1 MKWKF
6 KAGLLWLALMPA
18 ILAYG
23 QPPSSFMRGQDRQ
36 NPSQFTPS
44 DLQEIGID
52 QHLDEQIPLD
62 LQFKD
67 ETGNTVQLAQ
77 FFHPGRP
84 VILNLVYYQC
94 PMLCGEVMNGLV
106 SAMGVMK
113 FTAGKEFEVV
123 TVSIDPRETPDL
135 ALAKKKTYM
144 ERYNRPGA
152 ENGWHFLTGDQH
164 NIDVLAKTMGFKYR
178 YDAKLNQ
185 FIHAAGI
192 ALVTPQGKMA
202 QYYYGVEYSPKDLRL
217 GLIEASQDKI
227 GNIVDQVVLYCY
239 HYDPNT
245 GKYGAVISNILRIGG
260 ALTMVMLG
268 GFIVLMLRRDHEP
281 HKTGQA

>member
-1 MKWKF
+1 MLF
-6 KAGLLWLALMPA
+6 VVALGHA
-18 ILAYG
+18 
-23 QPPSSFMRGQDRQ
+23 QPPSSFMREEAK
-36 NPSQFTPS
+36 NPSQTTPA

-52 QHLDEQIPLD
+52 QNLDQQIPLD
-62 LQFKD
+62 LKFKD
-67 ETGNTVQLAQ
+67 ESGNTVQLSQ
-77 FFHPGRP
+77 YFHPGRP

-94 PMLCGEVMNGLV
+94 PMLCGEVLNGLA

-113 FTAGKEFEVV
+113 FTAGKEYEVI
-123 TVSIDPRETPDL
+123 TVSIDPRETPEL
-135 ALAKKKTYM
+135 AVAKKKTYM

-152 ENGWHFLTGDQH
+152 EDGWHFLTGDQQ

-185 FIHAAGI
+185 YIHAAGI
-192 ALVTPQGKMA
+192 ALVTPQGKLA

-227 GNIVDQVVLYCY
+227 GNIVDQLVLYCY

-245 GKYGAVISNILRIGG
+245 GKYGAVVTNLLRVGG
-260 ALTMVMLG
+260 AFTMLILG
-268 GFIVLMLRRDHEP
+268 GFIVLMLRRESHEP
-281 HKTGQA
+281 RKTGQA